1 MIEVI
6 FFIELYSIGVEFID
20 FEDIEKLKFKEK
32 YKRGFYFIKKRVK
45 LFFCSLLKLFIKL
58 FFKLFKILLKVLK
71 VDEEFLIED
80 YKDIEKK
87 ISEKKIE
94 EW

>member
-32 YKRGFYFIKKRVK
+32 YKGGFYFIKKRVK
-45 LFFCSLLKLFIKL
+45 LFFCSLLKLFIKS
-58 FFKLFKILLKVLK
+58 FFKLFKILLKVSK